1 MHQDAHIPVI
11 KTLHDYWLLHNKI
24 ETHEVNSWC
33 PSIHCATNYHRTQ
46 YTEMA
51 IVYPVIY
58 NSQYTVIDFSHTS
71 LALLEL
77 ENDCPQGIDQ

>member
-1 MHQDAHIPVI
+1 
-11 KTLHDYWLLHNKI
+11 
-24 ETHEVNSWC
+24 
-33 PSIHCATNYHRTQ
+33 
-46 YTEMA
+46 MA

-77 ENDCPQGIDQ
+77 KNDCPQGIDQ